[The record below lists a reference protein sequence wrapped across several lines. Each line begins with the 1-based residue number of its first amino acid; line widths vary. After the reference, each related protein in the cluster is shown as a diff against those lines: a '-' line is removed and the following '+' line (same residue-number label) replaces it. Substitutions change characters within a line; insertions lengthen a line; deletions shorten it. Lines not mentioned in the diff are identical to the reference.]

1 MIGCARRAVRMK
13 DLPIPDGPWI
23 SILAAVGMGMGMG
36 MGVMGVA
43 GATGVMGVGVGSS
56 SIAFIRVRMSEMRLV
71 MYSSRP

>member
-1 MIGCARRAVRMK
+1 MK

-23 SILAAVGMGMGMG
+23 SILAAVGMG